1 MIDKKEV
8 NERELW
14 ESARKIRECC
24 KSHLFDD
31 AKGYRCLRCPFY
43 LDIPGYDGCAF
54 DMHNRGVSPAHSW
67 LV

>member
-1 MIDKKEV
+1 MIDEKEV
-8 NERELW
+8 TKRELW

-24 KSHLFDD
+24 KSHLFNDS
-31 AKGYRCLRCPFY
+31 CLRCPFY

-54 DMHNRGVSPAHSW
+54 DVHDRGVSPAHSW